1 MLNLLERF
9 ENFLLALCTLSDNSF
24 FKLFGIYVLFILM
37 YHFSVYH
44 LEIYLDFE
52 PKVMLY
58 DLIFIVAL
66 FAIFAWN
73 SYLLHKVKVKTGTP
87 SFQVKNPIPG
97 DK

>member
-24 FKLFGIYVLFILM
+24 FKLFGTYVLFLLM
-37 YHFSVYH
+37 YHFLVYH
-44 LEIYLDFE
+44 LEIYLGFE

-66 FAIFAWN
+66 FAVFAWN
-73 SYLLHKVKVKTGTP
+73 SYLLHKVKIKTGTL
-87 SFQVKNPIPG
+87 SFQIKNPMSG

>member
-24 FKLFGIYVLFILM
+24 FKLFGAYTLFLLM
-37 YHFSVYH
+37 YHFLVYN

-58 DLIFIVAL
+58 DLIFIVTL

-73 SYLLHKVKVKTGTP
+73 SYLLNKVKIKTGTP
-87 SFQVKNPIPG
+87 SFQVKNPIQG